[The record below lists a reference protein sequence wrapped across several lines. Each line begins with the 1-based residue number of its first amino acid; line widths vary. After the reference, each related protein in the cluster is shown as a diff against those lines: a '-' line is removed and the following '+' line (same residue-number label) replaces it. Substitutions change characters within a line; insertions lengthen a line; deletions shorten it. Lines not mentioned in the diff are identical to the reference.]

1 MKTLDRVNRKDV
13 MKMGAVGAA
22 ASTSMPRCSSSYV
35 PGDVG
40 GPIVTEASLA
50 TGHIRFYASNSA
62 TTGFLEGTGVVM
74 RI

>member
-1 MKTLDRVNRKDV
+1 MAADFSPSTMSSVDRVNRRDV
-13 MKMGAVGAA
+13 I
-22 ASTSMPRCSSSYV
+22 

-40 GPIVTEASLA
+40 GPIVTEANLA